1 MSNWLRYADNND
13 DELLLSYEEVFISKH
28 TQRFSVTIFQNLGS
42 IVTKTHENQMTFFY
56 YYTQTLTKKDNKS
69 TEVKKGLPCQYFHP
83 ELTSGLT
90 GENTRNSNYLEVLL
104 FIS

>member
-1 MSNWLRYADNND
+1 
-13 DELLLSYEEVFISKH
+13 
-28 TQRFSVTIFQNLGS
+28 
-42 IVTKTHENQMTFFY
+42 MTFFY